1 MSTTT
6 RALIALAAASFALA
20 ATPVHADENSFS
32 ATLTGDAHVPEPIKT
47 PATGEFKLT
56 VSADSRSVSYV
67 LSVADL
73 KNPAAGDL
81 HLGPAGANGPLVVK
95 LFAAPKKGPFTGV
108 LAQGKFDASDLT
120 GPLTGAPLSD
130 LLEQIRD
137 GNAYVN
143 VHTNDGMDPPDS
155 GPGDHRLGEIRGQ
168 IK

>member
-6 RALIALAAASFALA
+6 RALITLAAASLVLA
-20 ATPVHADENSFS
+20 ALPVHAEQSSFS

-47 PATGEFKLT
+47 PATGELKLT
-56 VSADSRSVSYV
+56 ISADGRSVSYV

-73 KNPAAGDL
+73 TNPASGDL

-108 LAQGKFDASDLT
+108 LAKGKFDASDLT
-120 GPLTGAPLSD
+120 GPLTGAPLAD

-143 VHTNDGMDPPDS
+143 VHTNDGMDPPES

-168 IK
+168 IE